1 MDILR
6 GTERTI
12 VRRLTII
19 TLVTVAALG
28 FGFGA
33 FGQTPTPQT
42 TPAIVSLVGEVKA
55 IDATAKQIVLRADSG
70 VISTINLSDKTQY
83 KRLPPGETTL
93 AKATDITLTDV
104 GPGDRVLAQ
113 WRAGA
118 DVKTAPSPRVVVM
131 NKADLT
137 KKQDQERAQWRRRGV
152 SGIVI
157 SVNASTQE
165 ITVSSR
171 SLMGAPQSVIIPV
184 TDKVLM
190 RRYAPDTIPKY
201 SEAKPSKFEEVK
213 VGDQLRALGDK
224 STDGTHLT
232 AEEVLFGTFKIV
244 GGTVTAIDS
253 AANQIK
259 INDLSTKKPLTI
271 VLKPDSV
278 LRRFPE
284 NAAMMFGGGGG
295 PGGPGAGAG
304 PGAGGQG
311 GAGQKPAGAGPGTP
325 GATGQGGAGQ
335 KPAGVGPGGPQG
347 AGPGGPQG
355 GGMRGGG
362 GNMADLL
369 ERLPTISINELK
381 VGDTIIMSSLPGSD
395 PTQFTAISLVSGIEP
410 LLQMMAARPQVG
422 GGARPQGGVDLNGS
436 FGGMF
441 GGIGGP

>member
-1 MDILR
+1 MDILQ

-12 VRRLTII
+12 VQRLTII
-19 TLVTVAALG
+19 MLVTVVALG
-28 FGFGA
+28 FGFRA
-33 FGQTPTPQT
+33 HGQTPSASPQT
-42 TPAIVSLVGEVKA
+42 AAVASLIGEVKA
-55 IDATAKQIVLRADSG
+55 IDPTAKQMVIREDSG
-70 VISTINLSDKTQY
+70 VIFTINLSDKTQY
-83 KRLPPGETTL
+83 KRLAPGEKSL
-93 AKATDITLTDV
+93 ANATNIAIADV
-104 GPGDRVLAQ
+104 GQGDRVLAR
-113 WRAGA
+113 WRAGS
-118 DVKTAPSPRVVVM
+118 DQKTVPAPQVVVM
-131 NKADLT
+131 SKADLA

-152 SGIVI
+152 SGIVT
-157 SVNASTQE
+157 SVNGSTQE

-171 SLMGAPQSVIIPV
+171 SLMGAQQAVIIPV

-190 RRYAPDTIPKY
+190 RRYPPDTIPKY

-224 STDGTHLT
+224 SADGTHLT

-244 GGTVTAIDS
+244 VGTVTAIDA

-259 INDLSTKKPLTI
+259 INDLQTKKPLTI
-271 VLKPDSV
+271 ILKPDSV

-284 NAAMMFGGGGG
+284 NAAMMFGGGMG
-295 PGGPGAGAG
+295 PGG

-311 GAGQKPAGAGPGTP
+311 GAGQKPAG
-325 GATGQGGAGQ
+325 
-335 KPAGVGPGGPQG
+335 VGPGGAQAGGPRPGGG
-347 AGPGGPQG
+347 AGG
-355 GGMRGGG
+355 RS
-362 GNMADLL
+362 MADLL

-395 PTQFTAISLVSGIEP
+395 PGQFTAISLVSGIEP
-410 LLQMMAARPQVG
+410 LLQMMAARPQAG

>member
-1 MDILR
+1 MDILQ

-12 VRRLTII
+12 VQRLTII
-19 TLVTVAALG
+19 MLVTVVALG
-28 FGFGA
+28 FGFRA
-33 FGQTPTPQT
+33 QGQTPSASPQT
-42 TPAIVSLVGEVKA
+42 AAVASLIGEVKA
-55 IDATAKQIVLRADSG
+55 IDPTARQMVIREDSG
-70 VISTINLSDKTQY
+70 VIFTINLSDKTQY
-83 KRLPPGETTL
+83 KRLAPGEKSL
-93 AKATDITLTDV
+93 ANATNIAIGDV
-104 GPGDRVLAQ
+104 GQGDRVLAR
-113 WRAGA
+113 WRAGS
-118 DVKTAPSPRVVVM
+118 DQKTVPAPQVVVM
-131 NKADLT
+131 SKADLA

-152 SGIVI
+152 SGIVT
-157 SVNASTQE
+157 SVNGSTQE

-171 SLMGAPQSVIIPV
+171 SLMGAQQAVIIPV

-190 RRYAPDTIPKY
+190 RRYPPDTIPKY

-224 STDGTHLT
+224 SADGTHLT

-244 GGTVTAIDS
+244 GGTVTAID
-253 AANQIK
+253 ATANQIK
-259 INDLSTKKPLTI
+259 INDLTTKKPLTI
-271 VLKPDSV
+271 ILKPDSV

-284 NAAMMFGGGGG
+284 NAAMMFGGGMG
-295 PGGPGAGAG
+295 PGGPGGGG
-304 PGAGGQG
+304 PG
-311 GAGQKPAGAGPGTP
+311 GAGQKPAGVGPGSP

-335 KPAGVGPGGPQG
+335 KPAGVGPGG
-347 AGPGGPQG
+347 AQG
-355 GGMRGGG
+355 GGPRPGGGAGG